1 MSDHALRVA
10 NLTKVFEAEGG
21 PVRAVDSVG
30 FEIEGSEFFTMLGPS
45 GCGKTT
51 TLRMIAGLESPTSG
65 TIYFD
70 ATDYTRVAPS
80 ARNIGM
86 VFQSYALF
94 PHLSV
99 FENVAYGLRIRRR
112 PERDVKAKVEMILK
126 TLGLDRMAT
135 RFPADLSG
143 GQQQRVSI
151 ARALVYD
158 PGMLLLDEPLANLDA
173 KLRVEMRE
181 EIRRI
186 QKALGIM
193 ALYVTH
199 DQEEAM
205 SVSDRVAVFNKG
217 RLMQVGRPEE
227 VYSRPRSLFV
237 ADFVGKANFFPADAL
252 AARRPSED
260 GGRPAAAP
268 GEPAVQVALR
278 DGAKIEVERHY
289 RAEIDEVG
297 RVPDGAKGLLMVRPE
312 QIELMPQGGGPHA
325 CRVRRRQFLGS
336 FVRYVAESD
345 VAMGE
350 LLIDM
355 RRPVEGI
362 DENGAA
368 SFMLHRQEA
377 CFFQR

>member
-1 MSDHALRVA
+1 
-10 NLTKVFEAEGG
+10 
-21 PVRAVDSVG
+21 
-30 FEIEGSEFFTMLGPS
+30 
-45 GCGKTT
+45 
-51 TLRMIAGLESPTSG
+51 
-65 TIYFD
+65 
-70 ATDYTRVAPS
+70 
-80 ARNIGM
+80 
-86 VFQSYALF
+86 
-94 PHLSV
+94 
-99 FENVAYGLRIRRR
+99 
-112 PERDVKAKVEMILK
+112 
-126 TLGLDRMAT
+126 MAT

-186 QKALGIM
+186 QKELGIM

-205 SVSDRVAVFNKG
+205 SISDRVAVFNKG
-217 RLMQVGRPEE
+217 RLMQVGLPEE
-227 VYSRPRSLFV
+227 IYSRPRSLFV
-237 ADFVGKANFFPADAL
+237 ADFVGKANFFPADTL
-252 AARRPSED
+252 
-260 GGRPAAAP
+260 GGRM
-268 GEPAVQVALR
+268 QIALR
-278 DGAKIEVERHY
+278 DGATVEVERHY
-289 RAEIDEVG
+289 RTEIDEAE

-312 QIELMPQGGGPHA
+312 QIELLPQGAGPHA

-345 VAMGE
+345 IAVGE

-355 RRPVEGI
+355 RRPVAGI

-368 SFMLHRQEA
+368 SFSLHRQEA